1 MKALTFHG
9 PRDIRYDSVADP
21 ELRTPN
27 SAVLK
32 VSACSICGSD
42 LHMYHGDQIGGAA
55 YDGTGEPFCTGHE
68 FIGEVVEA
76 GREVHTLAVG
86 DRVLSAGGTGCGAC
100 PACLTGRPLD
110 CPVAT
115 AFGIGL
121 SLQGGQ
127 AEYVCVPNA
136 DTTLLPMDGIDAERA
151 LLLTDAAATAWFGLS
166 RADVPPGGS
175 VAVVGLGP
183 IGLIGV
189 ELAFLMGAAQV
200 FALDP
205 VAARRDKAAALGAVA
220 LEPGREAVG
229 AVLEATGG
237 RGADSVF
244 EASGA
249 SAAIASV
256 LPLTAPGGTASFV
269 GLPQPADAL
278 SIQLL
283 LFKNITVR
291 GGIARVQEMWPALV
305 PLLREGRLKADGLF
319 SHRFDLADGA
329 DAFALFDSRD
339 DGVLK
344 IRIDVP

>member
-1 MKALTFHG
+1 MTG
-9 PRDIRYDSVADP
+9 PASR
-21 ELRTPN
+21 
-27 SAVLK
+27 SAPGTSS
-32 VSACSICGSD
+32 SARSSR
-42 LHMYHGDQIGGAA
+42 GGARGA
-55 YDGTGEPFCTGHE
+55 Y
-68 FIGEVVEA
+68 A
-76 GREVHTLAVG
+76 GGRRPRAVG
-86 DRVLSAGGTGCGAC
+86 GRHGLRRVPRLPHR
-100 PACLTGRPLD
+100 PAARLPGRGP
-110 CPVAT
+110 

-200 FALDP
+200 FARSTRWPRGATRRRRWGLSRSNP
-205 VAARRDKAAALGAVA
+205 AARRSAPCSRRPAGA
-220 LEPGREAVG
+220 GR
-229 AVLEATGG
+229 
-237 RGADSVF
+237 DSVF

-278 SIQLL
+278 SMQLL
-283 LFKNITVR
+283 LFKKHHRARRHRAGAGNVARARSFAAR
-291 GGIARVQEMWPALV
+291 GAA
-305 PLLREGRLKADGLF
+305 EGRRAVLAPLRPCPTAPTPSPCSIRATTAF
-319 SHRFDLADGA
+319 SRSASTFPDPESSHDEHPRQRHQPP
-329 DAFALFDSRD
+329 SRC
-339 DGVLK
+339 
-344 IRIDVP
+344 RPRT